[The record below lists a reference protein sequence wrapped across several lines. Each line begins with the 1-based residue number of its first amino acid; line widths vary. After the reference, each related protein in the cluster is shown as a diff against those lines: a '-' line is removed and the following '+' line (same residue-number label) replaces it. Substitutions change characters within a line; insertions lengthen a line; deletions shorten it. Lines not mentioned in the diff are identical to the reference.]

1 MKNKNDIIREVAF
14 EIDAFELKHYN
25 EELRGCFEG
34 VQKDLDDVQDT
45 VEDLADPRFVE
56 SERLKKLEG
65 APYEVGIALA
75 NANTEIDQMESISV
89 QNGLVRSKHLQ
100 NLLQSARQRG
110 YAYHDPDVDYVS
122 VKLPWYLVD
131 NLVEKLYL
139 KYHKTK
145 IHKCFDIVH
154 KYLLD
159 EYETENS
166 ARGIY
171 VFWKEI
177 QELWEEVDDEETL
190 SNHYHDDDNYWEYDI
205 DPKEC
210 KNLKDFFRKRIKATI
225 DERKE
230 KEKRLEAQAK
240 VEKQKLKELKKL
252 NAKEHKLRNYL
263 PLKKYGDEVP
273 GSVYWFKDINK
284 KFQKNKH
291 GILYVGESRNF
302 HKRFNAYAPKENGK
316 LTELETKLQK
326 KFPEIDK
333 EVIQKFVRDPQ
344 QCRVRVI
351 SHKFLSDNWKRRNY
365 ESRVIR
371 KVKPLLN
378 RIIYG

>member
-1 MKNKNDIIREVAF
+1 MKDKIDIIREVAF
-14 EIDAFELKHYN
+14 EIDKFELKHYN
-25 EELRGCFEG
+25 EEVRGCFER
-34 VQKDLDDVQDT
+34 VQKDLHDVQETIDK
-45 VEDLADPRFVE
+45 VADEKFTE
-56 SERLKKLEG
+56 AERLNKLKE
-65 APYEVGIALA
+65 APSDIDICVA
-75 NANTEIDQMESISV
+75 NANTEIDQMESIGV

-100 NLLQSARQRG
+100 NLLQSARERG
-110 YAYHDPDVDYVS
+110 YAYHNPDVDHVS

-131 NLVEKLYL
+131 NLLEKLYL

-159 EYETENS
+159 DYDNADN

-190 SNHYHDDDNYWEYDI
+190 SNHYHDGDNYWEHGV
-205 DPKEC
+205 DPKYC
-210 KNLKDFFRKRIKATI
+210 KNLKDFFKKRITRINRAK
-225 DERKE
+225 RKE
-230 KEKRLEAQAK
+230 VIRLQKEEIALRKKEAE
-240 VEKQKLKELKKL
+240 VKKL
-252 NAKEHKLRNYL
+252 QAKEHKLRNYL
-263 PLKKYGDEVP
+263 PLKKYGEGVP

-302 HKRFNAYAPKENGK
+302 HKRFSAYQPRENGR
-316 LTELETKLQK
+316 LTELETKLQNR
-326 KFPEIDK
+326 FPKIDK
-333 EVIQKFVRDPQ
+333 EVIQQFVRDPK
-344 QCRVRVI
+344 QCRMRVI

-371 KVKPLLN
+371 IVKPLLN
-378 RIIYG
+378 RSIYG

>member
-65 APYEVGIALA
+65 APYDVGIALA

-110 YAYHDPDVDYVS
+110 YEYHDPDVDYVS

-131 NLVEKLYL
+131 NLLEKLYL

-378 RIIYG
+378 RSIYG

>member
-110 YAYHDPDVDYVS
+110 YEYHDPDVDYVS

-131 NLVEKLYL
+131 NLLEKLYL